1 MVLRK
6 KHSTLRFDE
15 NQWDELRLWQESS
28 IGMSPFEVVYGVNP
42 SGPLDLLLYQT
53 K

>member
-1 MVLRK
+1 MRHDLLPQIEFAYNRSL
-6 KHSTLRFDE
+6 H
-15 NQWDELRLWQESS
+15 QS
-28 IGMSPFEVVYGVNP
+28 IGISPFEVVYGVNP